1 MTEFLM
7 KLKKAARRVN
17 RNFLVFCLVPSETV
31 DMKVRMSSDV
41 MDDSSMSLKWFW
53 NLLRM
58 NS

>member
-1 MTEFLM
+1 M
-7 KLKKAARRVN
+7 KLKNAARRVN
-17 RNFLVFCLVPSETV
+17 RSFLVFCLVPSETM